1 MFVTTV
7 FLIEAITVLGT
18 AAFALSA
25 VFAASEKKTDV
36 FTVLVLAVT
45 TAVGGGTIRDC
56 MLDVPVFWSQ
66 DIYLVWIAI
75 ASGLIGFICFSL
87 IKKNWMNKV
96 NLYVDSVALAMFSIQ
111 GTEKAWSL
119 GFGLPVAPI
128 LLGVI
133 TAVGGGIVRDV
144 LIQRPTLFLSKEL
157 YAIPVA
163 IGCTMHAI
171 VLSFVP
177 QFADFSAVGAI
188 VLVIY
193 MRHLTINKHVQVP
206 SWAIMR

>member
-1 MFVTTV
+1 MFITTV
-7 FLIEAITVLGT
+7 FLIETITVLGT

-87 IKKNWMNKV
+87 IMRINM
-96 NLYVDSVALAMFSIQ
+96 
-111 GTEKAWSL
+111 
-119 GFGLPVAPI
+119 
-128 LLGVI
+128 
-133 TAVGGGIVRDV
+133 
-144 LIQRPTLFLSKEL
+144 KE
-157 YAIPVA
+157 
-163 IGCTMHAI
+163 IG
-171 VLSFVP
+171 
-177 QFADFSAVGAI
+177 
-188 VLVIY
+188 
-193 MRHLTINKHVQVP
+193 
-206 SWAIMR
+206 